1 MSQKIII
8 VIDDVYCCNKNL
20 LDLSLKIL
28 DESSCEEYNEYSM
41 TYEMIRSILLC
52 SSNKDYLQSVK
63 NYFIEKEV
71 NPRYYLL
78 NHDKH
83 ESDDIMANNLIL
95 CKKLLDKLFSE
106 TYVYRPSIIMC
117 TSDKLKCEKLVNIIF
132 SKNYKNIQ
140 II

>member
-1 MSQKIII
+1 MYQKIII

-41 TYEMIRSILLC
+41 SYEMIRSILLC

-106 TYVYRPSIIMC
+106 TYVYRPSIIIC
-117 TSDKLKCEKLVNIIF
+117 TSNKLKCEKLVNIIF